1 MIGIFI
7 IVGSY
12 VISLSSIATYFT
24 LYERKKKKLGFVN
37 VGKSS
42 AFNMYF
48 NNLSIKSALIFWLL
62 TICLIANL
70 IFAIPLFCFKKC
82 SDDDLSAEY
91 NSGEITTVD
100 KARKQL
106 ETSDKKLALRVLKV
120 RKIQMKYEASQ
131 AKKRSERDG
140 IIEEIESTYRDITL
154 PEKVVAVRSLK
165 NKSGMANRVI
175 PFSEYGIDKKIALL
189 LSELEIAY
197 QEKAKIE
204 GTDLEKEAALLLENK
219 ELKK

>member
-1 MIGIFI
+1 
-7 IVGSY
+7 
-12 VISLSSIATYFT
+12 
-24 LYERKKKKLGFVN
+24 
-37 VGKSS
+37 
-42 AFNMYF
+42 MYF
-48 NNLSIKSALIFWLL
+48 NNPSIKSGTIFWLL
-62 TICLIANL
+62 TICPIANL
-70 IFAIPLFCFKKC
+70 IFTIPLFCFKKC

-165 NKSGMANRVI
+165 NKSNMANRVI
-175 PFSEYGIDKKIALL
+175 PFSEYGIDERIALL
-189 LSELEIAY
+189 LAELEIAY
-197 QEKAKIE
+197 QEKAEIE
-204 GTDLEKEAALLLENK
+204 GTDLEKEVALLLENK